1 MKEAIQRRERGDE
14 TLREIARTY
23 DVSHITISRLVLS
36 RITLSDG
43 LVIAAFDGLPSSGSR
58 LP

>member
-1 MKEAIQRRERGDE
+1 LPILSLEARYAYDE
-14 TLREIARTY
+14 
-23 DVSHITISRLVLS
+23 DNITVTGGGNGLS

-43 LVIAAFDGLPSSGSR
+43 LVIAAFDGLPSSASR